1 MNESTIAPGSVAAL
15 ERLGSA
21 TTGGRGGDAD
31 GRPPARNDLWVPLA
45 ALALA
50 FLVLEAFVFQR
61 DALVRIR
68 RRLGLGADGRP
79 GRGPGPTAV
88 NRAGVMG
95 VTATAPPLLLLI
107 PLVVGLFVGLQVLA
121 KRGLGDART
130 RLALLV
136 RALLVSALVMAL
148 AGVAVVLPADR
159 LATVFVVD
167 LSDSVGTGGRAEA
180 LAFVRDALAERPD
193 GDLAGVVAFGTDALV
208 ERLPDELTDLDR
220 IASTPARGATDIGA
234 ALRLAAALFPDAAQ
248 HRIVLL
254 SDGND
259 TTGLGQV
266 EAARAGA
273 RGIQVTTRTIGL
285 GAADE
290 VLVERISVPTT
301 SRLGEELE
309 VAVEIRSTVAQPATI
324 RLYADGALVA
334 TERTTLDAGVTR
346 VLFDVTPKEAGFH
359 VFRAVVEA
367 ARDTFPQND
376 RADASTLVSG
386 PPRVLVVPGD
396 KTVAADLVAALSA
409 REGDVVTMLPE
420 LVPDDPATLSGYD
433 SVVLVDVPRVRFT
446 TKQLEALRSATRDF
460 GKGLVMIGG
469 PRSYGAGGYRDTP
482 LEAALPVEMRVRD
495 REKQPAVALVVVIDE
510 SGSMAACHCNTFD
523 RNQAVQL
530 SGVRKVDIGK
540 EAILRAAA
548 ALQATDELGVV
559 AFNERASWVV
569 KRSPLGS
576 ITDLQGSLGAI
587 TADGQTNI
595 YAGLEEGVKALEEA
609 QATRRHLIL
618 LTDGWSSSGQYDAI
632 LARMKAAGI
641 TLSTVGAG
649 GGANPFLEQLAA
661 RGGGRFYDAVN
672 PSSIPDIFLKETEQ
686 VAGRQIVEERFFPA
700 VSASSPIIRGLDAGF
715 PSLTGYNG
723 TTSKPAATTVLVS
736 GRSDPVLAQWQYG
749 LGRAVAWTS
758 DATGRW
764 ARSWVGWDGFTRFF
778 GQLVAWTLPGEEA
791 AGHRGPLRG
800 RTGRDDPAGRERGP
814 RRLAARLL
822 RHERRDGRPGPGPA
836 PVRPGAGRPG
846 RLRGPDRGAT
856 PGAYA
861 LRVTQTLAGA
871 GAVGRTLGLV
881 APTPAE
887 YRLLGTNEP
896 LLAALRDATG
906 GRSIAAASDVWL
918 HDLGTTAGETPL
930 WPWLLV
936 LALLLWPLDV
946 FLRRVQVTR
955 RDLASAGAWI
965 RGVPARRGRVAA
977 RPAPV
982 EGMLAARDRAGGEAA
997 RAALRREGAP
1007 APEAGRERAEAGPGS
1022 ASAPSSGPSP
1032 APPAATA
1039 NEPADTL
1046 ARLRD
1051 AKRRARR

>member
-1 MNESTIAPGSVAAL
+1 MGVAA
-15 ERLGSA
+15 SA
-21 TTGGRGGDAD
+21 
-31 GRPPARNDLWVPLA
+31 PL
-45 ALALA
+45 
-50 FLVLEAFVFQR
+50 
-61 DALVRIR
+61 
-68 RRLGLGADGRP
+68 
-79 GRGPGPTAV
+79 
-88 NRAGVMG
+88 
-95 VTATAPPLLLLI
+95 LLLLI
-107 PLVVGLFVGLQVLA
+107 PLVVGLVVGLQLIA
-121 KRGLGDART
+121 KRDLGDARA

-136 RALLVSALVMAL
+136 RALLVSALAMAL
-148 AGVAVVLPADR
+148 AGVAVILPADR

-167 LSDSVGTGGRAEA
+167 VSDSVGNTGRADA
-180 LAFVRDALAERPD
+180 LAFVRHALEERPE
-193 GDLAGVVAFGTDALV
+193 GDVAGVVAFGKDALV

-220 IASTPARGATDIGA
+220 ITSTPVRGATDIGA

-259 TTGLGQV
+259 TTGSGQV

-285 GAADE
+285 GASDE
-290 VLVERISVPTT
+290 VLVDRISVPTT

-309 VAVEIRSTVAQPATI
+309 VAVEIRSTVAQPAAI

-346 VLFDVTPKEAGFH
+346 VVFRVTPKEAGFH

-367 ARDTFPQND
+367 AKDTFPQND

-396 KTVAADLVAALSA
+396 EAVAADLVAALRT

-420 LVPDDPATLSGYD
+420 LVPDDPATLSGFD
-433 SVVLVDVPRVRFT
+433 SIVLVDVPRVRFT

-469 PRSYGAGGYRDTP
+469 TSSYGAGGYRDTP
-482 LEAALPVEMRVRD
+482 LEAALPVEMRVRN
-495 REKQPAVALVVVIDE
+495 REKQPDVALVVVIDE

-559 AFNERASWVV
+559 AFNERANWVV
-569 KRSPLGS
+569 KRAPLGS

-587 TADGQTNI
+587 NADGQTNI
-595 YAGLEEGVKALEEA
+595 YAGLDEGVKALEGA
-609 QATRRHLIL
+609 KATRRHLIL

-661 RGGGRFYDAVN
+661 QGGGRFYPAVN
-672 PSSIPDIFLKETEQ
+672 PAAIPDIFLKETQQ
-686 VAGRQIVEERFFPA
+686 VAGQQIVEERFFPA
-700 VSASSPIIRGLDAGF
+700 ITASSPIIRGLDAGF
-715 PSLTGYNG
+715 PSLLGYNG
-723 TTSKPAATTVLVS
+723 TTIKAAATSVLVS

-749 LGRAVAWTS
+749 LGRSVAWTS

-764 ARSWVGWDGFTRFF
+764 AKSWVGWDGFSRFF
-778 GQLVAWTLPGEEA
+778 GQLVAWTFPGEEA
-791 AGHRGPLRG
+791 GGI
-800 RTGRDDPAGRERGP
+800 E
-814 RRLAARLL
+814 ARFV
-822 RHERRDGRPGPGPA
+822 PGPG
-836 PVRPGAGRPG
+836 GTT
-846 RLRGPDRGAT
+846 LRVESVGPDGSPRDFYAT
-856 PGAYA
+856 SVVMVDPELEQRRFDLAQVAPGVYEALIGELTAGAYA

-871 GAVGRTLGLV
+871 AAVGRTLGLV

-896 LLAALRDATG
+896 LMAAVRGATG
-906 GRSIAAASDVWL
+906 GRPVATAQDVWR

-930 WPWLLV
+930 WPLLLV

-955 RDLASAGAWI
+955 RDLAAAGSWVRDI
-965 RGVPARRGRVAA
+965 PARRGRVAA

-997 RAALRREGAP
+997 RAAIRREGAAVSATGGGSGGDA
-1007 APEAGRERAEAGPGS
+1007 APVVVTAVPSPGS
-1022 ASAPSSGPSP
+1022 SS

-1039 NEPADTL
+1039 NEPPDTL

-1051 AKRRARR
+1051 AKRRAQR